1 MMKMTTTMDVS
12 EEHGWTPERVVEA
25 INDLEGLTVVPLE
38 TASSEVQAIY
48 PALLDKAAQYVQKLQ
63 GDARW
68 DRTPEKMRARY
79 RNKVLHILN
88 ILEGLDEPTNPV
100 QQAGQ

>member
-1 MMKMTTTMDVS
+1 MKVTITIDAS
-12 EEHGWTPERVVEA
+12 EEHGWTPEEVVEA

-38 TASSEVQAIY
+38 TASSEVRAIY

-63 GDARW
+63 GDALW
-68 DRTPEKMRARY
+68 DRTGEKMRTRY

-88 ILEGLDEPTNPV
+88 ILEGVGDGETEK
-100 QQAGQ
+100 